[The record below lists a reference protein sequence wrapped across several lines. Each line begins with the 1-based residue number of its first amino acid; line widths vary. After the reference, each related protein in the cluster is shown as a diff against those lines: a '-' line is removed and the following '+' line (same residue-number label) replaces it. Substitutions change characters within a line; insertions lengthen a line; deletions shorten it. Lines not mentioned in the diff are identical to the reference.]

1 MHSLCVCISRS
12 KILYLPI
19 GEDVCI
25 IEEGMDYSRLY
36 EINSGDPEPDWES
49 CQAFCRRNYPT
60 AKFFKY
66 RTIEKKCWCT
76 TSNKDRQAAHGVTS
90 GVLHCPGKL
99 SYSGNE
105 RDSQVIRRFMMS

>member
-1 MHSLCVCISRS
+1 MKISSFITLSQAERVC
-12 KILYLPI
+12 L
-19 GEDVCI
+19 
-25 IEEGMDYSRLY
+25 IEEDLDFSRGSNEL
-36 EINSGDPEPDWES
+36 NSGDKKSDWES